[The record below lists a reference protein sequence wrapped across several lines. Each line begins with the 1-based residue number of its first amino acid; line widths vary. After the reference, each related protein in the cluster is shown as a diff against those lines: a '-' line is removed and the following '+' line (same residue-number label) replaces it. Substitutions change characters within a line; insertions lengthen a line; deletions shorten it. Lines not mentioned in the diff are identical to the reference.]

1 MSSARTKGFY
11 INGEHIDVSAKSREE
26 FTSSAESRYLRSVEP
41 EVFNDK
47 TKTAPYLDGISQN
60 AQYQNEIPTH
70 ERTDDIVNFERG
82 EIDLKIGNNNYTTD
96 KIGRA
101 HV

>member
-11 INGEHIDVSAKSREE
+11 INGEHIDVSAKSRGEL
-26 FTSSAESRYLRSVEP
+26 TSSAESRYLRSVEP

-47 TKTAPYLDGISQN
+47 IKTAPYLDVISQN

-82 EIDLKIGNNNYTTD
+82 KIDIKIKLTLK
-96 KIGRA
+96 
-101 HV
+101 